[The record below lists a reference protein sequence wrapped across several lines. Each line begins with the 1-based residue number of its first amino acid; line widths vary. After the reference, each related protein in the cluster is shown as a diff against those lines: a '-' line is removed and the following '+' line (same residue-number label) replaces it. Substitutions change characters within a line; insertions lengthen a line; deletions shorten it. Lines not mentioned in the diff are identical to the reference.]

1 MRIVVL
7 GAGRI
12 GAFHAALL
20 ARHSAVSEVLVADAD
35 LARAKTLAEKI
46 GARQVDG
53 FAAATSEP
61 LDGVVI
67 ATPTATHADL
77 IRAAVDTRIPVFCE
91 KPIALDI
98 ATTRSVIAE
107 VSAAQV
113 PLQVGFQRRFDAGF
127 RAARRGYQGGALG
140 QVHTLRAIT
149 ADPAP
154 PHPDY
159 IPTSGGQFRDMHIH
173 DFDAI
178 RFVTGREVS
187 SVHAVGANT
196 GAAFIRA
203 AGDVDTTAAIL
214 VMDDGSLAVVTGT
227 RYNGAGCDVR
237 LELAGTRGTLAVGLD
252 DRSPLRSADPEVP
265 WPRQPPYRTFLDRF
279 ASAYEA
285 ELSAFLDYARGSI
298 DNPCSADDALAALL
312 VAEAAERSRREGR
325 PVEIAE
331 IDG

>member
-1 MRIVVL
+1 
-7 GAGRI
+7 
-12 GAFHAALL
+12 
-20 ARHSAVSEVLVADAD
+20 
-35 LARAKTLAEKI
+35 
-46 GARQVDG
+46 
-53 FAAATSEP
+53 
-61 LDGVVI
+61 
-67 ATPTATHADL
+67 
-77 IRAAVDTRIPVFCE
+77 
-91 KPIALDI
+91 
-98 ATTRSVIAE
+98 
-107 VSAAQV
+107 
-113 PLQVGFQRRFDAGF
+113 
-127 RAARRGYQGGALG
+127 
-140 QVHTLRAIT
+140 
-149 ADPAP
+149 
-154 PHPDY
+154 
-159 IPTSGGQFRDMHIH
+159 MHIH

-279 ASAYEA
+279 AGAYEA

>member
-20 ARHSAVSEVLVADAD
+20 ARNTAVSEVLVVDAD
-35 LARAKTLAEKI
+35 LAKAKALAEKI
-46 GARQVDG
+46 GARHVDD
-53 FAAATSEP
+53 FATATSEP

-67 ATPTATHADL
+67 ATPTATHPDL
-77 IRAAVDTRIPVFCE
+77 IRAAVEARIPIFCE
-91 KPIALDI
+91 KPIALDL

-107 VSAAQV
+107 VAAAQV
-113 PLQVGFQRRFDAGF
+113 RLQVGFQRRFDPGY
-127 RAARRGYQGGALG
+127 RAARSSYQDGALG

-159 IPTSGGQFRDMHIH
+159 IATSGGQFRDMHIH

-187 SVHAVGANT
+187 SVRAVGANT
-196 GAAFIRA
+196 GAAFFREV
-203 AGDVDTTAAIL
+203 GDVDTTAAIL

-237 LELAGTRGTLAVGLD
+237 LELAGTRGTLSVGLD
-252 DRSPLRSADPEVP
+252 DRSPLRSADPDVP
-265 WPRQPPYRTFLDRF
+265 WPRYPPYRTFFDRF
-279 ASAYEA
+279 SAAYEA

-298 DNPCSADDALAALL
+298 DSPCSADDALAALL
-312 VAEAAERSRREGR
+312 VAEAAERSRLEAR
-325 PVEIAE
+325 PVEIGE

>member
-20 ARHSAVSEVLVADAD
+20 ARNASVSELLVADAD
-35 LARAKTLAEKI
+35 LARAKALAEKI
-46 GARQVDG
+46 GARQVDD
-53 FAAATSEP
+53 FATAASEP
-61 LDGVVI
+61 LAGVVI

-77 IRAAVDTRIPVFCE
+77 IRAAVDARIPIFCE
-91 KPIALDI
+91 KPIALDL
-98 ATTRSVIAE
+98 ATTRSVIAD
-107 VSAAQV
+107 VSSAQV
-113 PLQVGFQRRFDAGF
+113 PLQVGFQRRFDPGY
-127 RAARRGYQGGALG
+127 RAARRSYQGGALG

-154 PHPDY
+154 PSPDY
-159 IPTSGGQFRDMHIH
+159 IATSGGQFRDMHIH
-173 DFDAI
+173 DFDAV

-196 GAAFIRA
+196 GAAFFRE

-252 DRSPLRSADPEVP
+252 DRSPLRPADPDVP
-265 WPRQPPYRTFLDRF
+265 WPRDAPYRTFFDRF
-279 ASAYEA
+279 IAAYEA

-298 DNPCSADDALAALL
+298 DSPCSADDALAALL
-312 VAEAAERSRREGR
+312 VAEAAERSRHEGR

-331 IDG
+331 ID